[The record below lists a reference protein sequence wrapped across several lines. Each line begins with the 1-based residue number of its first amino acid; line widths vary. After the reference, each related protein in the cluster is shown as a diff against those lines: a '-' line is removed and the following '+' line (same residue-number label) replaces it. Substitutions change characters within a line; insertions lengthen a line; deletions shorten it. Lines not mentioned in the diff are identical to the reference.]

1 MSTPARR
8 ITRSTTGLENE
19 PSAGLQFWEQG
30 SDVLHEGQAARFDA
44 GRLSFES
51 DYGVSPGTALAV
63 RMAGGLDLFSGLG
76 AELLVE
82 RLDALPGG
90 RFRIAGR
97 WRGRG

>member
-8 ITRSTTGLENE
+8 ITRSTTGPEGE
-19 PSAGLQFWEQG
+19 PSAQLHFWEQG
-30 SDVLHEGQAARFDA
+30 SEVLHSGQGAHFEA

-63 RMAGGLDLFSGLG
+63 RIIGGLDMFPGLG
-76 AELLVE
+76 AELVVE
-82 RLDALPGG
+82 RLDALPRG

-97 WRGRG
+97 WRSRS